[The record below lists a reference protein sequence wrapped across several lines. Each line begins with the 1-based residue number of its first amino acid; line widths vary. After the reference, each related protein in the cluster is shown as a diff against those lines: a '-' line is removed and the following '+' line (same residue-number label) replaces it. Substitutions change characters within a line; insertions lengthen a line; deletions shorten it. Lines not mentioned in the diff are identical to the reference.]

1 MMRIA
6 VIGATGVVGRHVVPR
21 LREHGHEVRA
31 VVRAETDAGALRR
44 LGIDAVQGDMTQS
57 RPDAATSRSMS
68 IADAV
73 AWRAGSS
80 GVVSSIRSDVPP
92 TRKAMLCCT

>member
-1 MMRIA
+1 MRIA

-21 LREHGHEVRA
+21 LREHGHQVRA

-80 GVVSSIRSDVPP
+80 GAVSSIRSNIPL